1 MPTRRERVKAFFRKH
16 FVPVEPAAHAP
27 SPGSSTRPSPSQTRS
42 NSRPATPRSHHPPS
56 GVTVADRPIT
66 QPRERRRRR
75 RRRTASPVGLPLYS
89 QEPQEQEMS
98 ILKNEPPAASQVD
111 LALSRATTGDG
122 SFVGG
127 EGESELDG
135 EGEGGLDLDDEEDE
149 DSFFAR
155 PSIDVS
161 GDGAGGQRRPSS
173 MLLSAP
179 QVVGRPRSAS
189 EPLGA
194 GAGRRGRSGS
204 SASSAIRPGLSPYL
218 SHTPGGSSPFASR
231 SGLIDLPVRPSS
243 PPSSSLLSSSV
254 PGTSTP
260 PSSRPSYFL
269 HRSSRSSP
277 INALGPPSPPPTLGR
292 PRASTLQRLMGSSAN
307 SSSSSLVLPPG
318 PGGGASAGAGRSPY
332 GSLGSRASSS
342 TMSIRDQ
349 GISAP
354 LPNSFVHSSFVYPKG
369 GPTPQQVAFLSS
381 RESLGAYGYGPGVA
395 LPPPSSPAHRDAAG
409 AVDHPPAF
417 EPGLPAGLAA
427 PVAPGQRSGSVRGR
441 ARSGSAASATS
452 MGSPL
457 ARVVTLPQEDGE
469 AGSEARAR
477 LDSAATAVPEREREH
492 ERGPA
497 RGEAASSAPLPALEL
512 SAEDD
517 VPRLPALE
525 LDFGSL
531 ALSLPSPSPSSPSPS
546 PLPATA
552 TASTSPPSSIRA
564 TRPPD
569 IVTCAPTPT
578 TSAAPSPRLPAGSGS
593 AAFASAPPSPPPPMF
608 GVGIA
613 AQLEASASGTRRA
626 AWESRPN
633 EDEVEE
639 DEVKAGRAL

>member
-1 MPTRRERVKAFFRKH
+1 MPTRRERVRAFFRKH
-16 FVPVEPAAHAP
+16 FVPVEPVAHAP

-42 NSRPATPRSHHPPS
+42 SSRPATPRSHHPPS

-75 RRRTASPVGLPLYS
+75 RRRTASPVGLPIYS

-98 ILKNEPPAASQVD
+98 IFKAASHVD
-111 LALSRATTGDG
+111 LSLSRATTGDG
-122 SFVGG
+122 SFVG
-127 EGESELDG
+127 ESELDG
-135 EGEGGLDLDDEEDE
+135 EGEGDEGGLAHDDDEEDE
-149 DSFFAR
+149 ESFFAR
-155 PSIDVS
+155 PSMDVS
-161 GDGAGGQRRPSS
+161 GDGMSAQRRPGS

-260 PSSRPSYFL
+260 PSSRPSYFS

-277 INALGPPSPPPTLGR
+277 INALAPPSPPPTLGR

-318 PGGGASAGAGRSPY
+318 PGGAGSGAGRSPY

-395 LPPPSSPAHRDAAG
+395 LPPPSSAAHRDAQG
-409 AVDHPPAF
+409 EMEHPPAF

-427 PVAPGQRSGSVRGR
+427 PVAAGQGQGGVRGR

-452 MGSPL
+452 TGSPL
-457 ARVVTLPQEDGE
+457 VRVVTLPQEDGE
-469 AGSEARAR
+469 ADVDARAR
-477 LDSAATAVPEREREH
+477 VDSAATARPERERVS
-492 ERGPA
+492 A
-497 RGEAASSAPLPALEL
+497 RGEAAPPLPALEL

-531 ALSLPSPSPSSPSPS
+531 ALSPPSPSPSSPSPS
-546 PLPATA
+546 SRPPTA
-552 TASTSPPSSIRA
+552 AASSSSPSSIRA

-578 TSAAPSPRLPAGSGS
+578 TSAAPSPRLPAGAGS
-593 AAFASAPPSPPPPMF
+593 AGFAYAPPSPPLPPPMF
-608 GVGIA
+608 GAGA
-613 AQLEASASGTRRA
+613 AVQLAAGVSGARRA
-626 AWESRPN
+626 EWESRAG
-633 EDEVEE
+633 EEGQE

>member
-1 MPTRRERVKAFFRKH
+1 MPTRRERVRAFFRKH
-16 FVPVEPAAHAP
+16 FVPVEPVAHAP
-27 SPGSSTRPSPSQTRS
+27 SPGSSTRASPSQTRS

-89 QEPQEQEMS
+89 QEPQEQEMTLS
-98 ILKNEPPAASQVD
+98 KSVDPAASQVD
-111 LALSRATTGDG
+111 LSLSRATTGEG
-122 SFVGG
+122 SFVGD
-127 EGESELDG
+127 SELDG
-135 EGEGGLDLDDEEDE
+135 EGEGDEGGLVDDDEEDE
-149 DSFFAR
+149 HSFFAR

-161 GDGAGGQRRPSS
+161 GDGASGQRRPGS

-179 QVVGRPRSAS
+179 LVVGRPRSAS

-204 SASSAIRPGLSPYL
+204 SASGAVRPGMSPYL

-243 PPSSSLLSSSV
+243 PPSSYLLSSSV

-260 PSSRPSYFL
+260 PSSRPSYFS

-277 INALGPPSPPPTLGR
+277 INALAPPSPPPTLGR

-318 PGGGASAGAGRSPY
+318 PGVAGAGAGRSPY

-349 GISAP
+349 GISSP

-395 LPPPSSPAHRDAAG
+395 LPPPSSAAHRDAAG
-409 AVDHPPAF
+409 DVDQPPAF
-417 EPGLPAGLAA
+417 EPGVPTGLAA
-427 PVAPGQRSGSVRGR
+427 PVAASSGQGGVRGR

-457 ARVVTLPQEDGE
+457 ARVVTLPQDGGE
-469 AGSEARAR
+469 ADVDARER
-477 LDSAATAVPEREREH
+477 VDTAATAVPERERVTA
-492 ERGPA
+492 PV
-497 RGEAASSAPLPALEL
+497 EAAPPLPALEL

-531 ALSLPSPSPSSPSPS
+531 ALSIPSPSPSSPSPS

-552 TASTSPPSSIRA
+552 TSSSSPPSIRA

-578 TSAAPSPRLPAGSGS
+578 TSAAPSPRLPAGAGS
-593 AAFASAPPSPPPPMF
+593 AGFAYAPPSPPPPPMF
-608 GVGIA
+608 GARVA
-613 AQLEASASGTRRA
+613 AQLEASASETRRA
-626 AWESRPN
+626 AWESRAG
-633 EDEVEE
+633 EVEVDDE